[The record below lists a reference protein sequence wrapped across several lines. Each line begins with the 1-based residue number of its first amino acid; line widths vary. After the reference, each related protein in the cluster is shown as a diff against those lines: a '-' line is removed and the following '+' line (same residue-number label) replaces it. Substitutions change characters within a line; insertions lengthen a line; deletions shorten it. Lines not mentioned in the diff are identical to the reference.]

1 MPRPKPVML
10 MILDGWGIRQ
20 ADQANAVTL
29 ARTPNLDGLAAD
41 YSFTQ
46 LRTSGDAVG
55 LPDGV
60 MGNSEVGHLNIGAG
74 RIVFQDL
81 LRIDHA
87 IRDGVFF
94 ANPAINK
101 GIESALSKDK
111 PPVSVPLSL

>member
-46 LRTSGDAVG
+46 LRT
-55 LPDGV
+55 
-60 MGNSEVGHLNIGAG
+60 
-74 RIVFQDL
+74 
-81 LRIDHA
+81 
-87 IRDGVFF
+87 
-94 ANPAINK
+94 
-101 GIESALSKDK
+101 
-111 PPVSVPLSL
+111 